1 MGTHPI
7 FESDFDCLTVS
18 KKKMALY
25 YAGRIAVPS
34 TSKQSL
40 HDRFTSFMKNRPSK
54 LDVVATPAK
63 ASDRN
68 QRLAA
73 EMESRESV
81 KHAIH
86 HEEKRW
92 NRHHPYGGGHQGYNN
107 RGGGAGGRKTKQ
119 PKVIPDQSE
128 LDAELDAYNK
138 GREKKAKQ
146 ENASETADPLND
158 SKDDDILKDSKPVE
172 TNETEKTAV

>member
-7 FESDFDCLTVS
+7 FESDFDCLTDI
-18 KKKMALY
+18 MALY
-25 YAGRIAVPS
+25 YAGQIAVPS

-81 KHAIH
+81 KSAIH
-86 HEEKRW
+86 HEERKW
-92 NRHHPYGGGHQGYNN
+92 SRHHPYGHYQPYQHH
-107 RGGGAGGRKTKQ
+107 RGGGRKTKQ
-119 PKVIPDQSE
+119 PKVVPDQNE
-128 LDAELDAYNK
+128 LDAELEAYNK
-138 GREKKAKQ
+138 GREKKVK
-146 ENASETADPLND
+146 ENLEESADSLTE
-158 SKDDDILKDSKPVE
+158 SKDDDILKDSKP
-172 TNETEKTAV
+172 TESSEAEKAAV